1 MLNLKTE
8 ESYESNSINRYDS
21 QMQNYDR
28 QFVLHANLNEI
39 SKKHQH
45 QERKLVLPQ
54 IKAPHSQTEQ
64 SEERDPGIQMF
75 KNRLECIKLPEIN
88 EKIFIRKSF
97 NIDLMNKPKVYSHSH
112 QVSREEYEF
121 ANSEKNIDVLITKKV
136 DFQDD
141 VMVYDYVN
149 QTCKKDCI
157 KGQANS
163 IKLRRQKTRKLSD
176 DLTQT
181 YKQNLR
187 TNNLFK
193 LNPKS
198 HFFEENSKESQKII
212 ISEKLADD
220 NI

>member
-1 MLNLKTE
+1 MLNIKTE

-21 QMQNYDR
+21 QMQNQDR
-28 QFVLHANLNEI
+28 KFVLHANLNEI
-39 SKKHQH
+39 SRKQYN

-54 IKAPHSQTEQ
+54 IKVPHSQTEQ
-64 SEERDPGIQMF
+64 SEESPGIQMF
-75 KNRLECIKLPEIN
+75 KNRLECVKLPEID
-88 EKIFIRKSF
+88 EKFFIRKSF

-121 ANSEKNIDVLITKKV
+121 ANSEKNIDALITKKV

-157 KGQANS
+157 KGQGKS
-163 IKLRRQKTRKLSD
+163 IKMRRQKTRKLSD

-187 TNNLFK
+187 MNNLLK

-198 HFFEENSKESQKII
+198 HFFEENSKESQKVI
-212 ISEKLADD
+212 ISENLMDD